1 MIKQEVLNA
10 CRRLLAPVVRLLL
23 RSGVTWAEF
32 AELGKEVFV
41 DVARRDYGLQGR
53 PTNAARVALM
63 TGLSRREVAR
73 VRDVLVG
80 EAAPDAAPSDR
91 ISHVLTSWHIDPEFS
106 AGDGSPA
113 ALPEVGAQG
122 SFEALLRR
130 YAGDTPHG
138 ALKKEMLQLGL
149 VAREDDRLRVAARSY
164 VRSSGD
170 PAMIRQ
176 AGTSLHDHAAT
187 VVHNCDAHK
196 TTAARFDRMA
206 TCVAFPASRIDEFQT
221 LVADRGQA
229 FLEEI
234 DAWLAARQ
242 IATTA
247 APDDRVVRTGVG
259 IFLIYDDSRGTE

>member
-1 MIKQEVLNA
+1 MIKQEVLSA
-10 CRRLLAPVVRLLL
+10 CRRLLAPIVRLLL
-23 RSGVTWAEF
+23 RSGVTWSEF
-32 AELGKEVFV
+32 AELGKEVYV

-73 VRDVLVG
+73 VRNVLIG
-80 EAAPDAAPSDR
+80 EAAPETAPSDR
-91 ISHVLTSWHIDPEFS
+91 ISHVLTSWHLDPEFS

-113 ALPEVGAQG
+113 ALAEFGEQG
-122 SFEALLRR
+122 SFEALLKR

-149 VAREDDRLRVAARSY
+149 VVREEDRLRVAARSY

-176 AGTSLHDHAAT
+176 AGITLRDHAAT
-187 VVHNCDAHK
+187 VVHNCDAHR
-196 TTAARFDRMA
+196 TTPARFDRMA
-206 TCVAFPASRIDEFQT
+206 TCVSFPASRIEEFQR
-221 LVADRGQA
+221 LIADRGQA

-234 DAWLAARQ
+234 DAWLSARQ
-242 IATTA
+242 IAPA
-247 APDDRVVRTGVG
+247 SAPDDRIVRTGVG